1 MAFVLYDV
9 LPTEIVWEIEK
20 QKQKLCMK
28 DVVDEF
34 NTISNFIKRNSH
46 AGENTYYEHLFLFA
60 KNKNNMWGES
70 LTDEEMVKDYPE
82 LFTDGFSEEKKQIIY
97 EDIYNDYD
105 SYEFQDREYDE
116 TIYTDYNEF
125 RMGDWDVEESW
136 RRTLPYNGLLP
147 DSSIG
152 FLPDSSD
159 EEEDDEYAMYPY
171 NSDEEEEEYEADC
184 ICVHCKKFRS
194 ERYEPPITRLQLRNQ
209 QKLININEKILESYT
224 NLSYY
229 WFEYIEEQKQY
240 DEYEVEQKLG
250 EHDVYITEQEYRKI
264 CDSIKIDYEEQKD
277 SLKMSND
284 IYFTQSLMKD
294 YEFDK
299 YIDYCKEEYKE
310 NMEKIHFLKC
320 DIDLLKL

>member
-136 RRTLPYNGLLP
+136 RTTDYNGLLP

-152 FLPDSSD
+152 FLPNSSD
-159 EEEDDEYAMYPY
+159 EEEDSDEDDWDDGLLPDSSIGFLP
-171 NSDEEEEEYEADC
+171 NSSDEEEDSDEDDC
-184 ICVHCKKFRS
+184 GCG
-194 ERYEPPITRLQLRNQ
+194 LG
-209 QKLININEKILESYT
+209 
-224 NLSYY
+224 NLCLSAT
-229 WFEYIEEQKQY
+229 K
-240 DEYEVEQKLG
+240 
-250 EHDVYITEQEYRKI
+250 
-264 CDSIKIDYEEQKD
+264 
-277 SLKMSND
+277 
-284 IYFTQSLMKD
+284 
-294 YEFDK
+294 
-299 YIDYCKEEYKE
+299 
-310 NMEKIHFLKC
+310 
-320 DIDLLKL
+320 

>member
-1 MAFVLYDV
+1 M
-9 LPTEIVWEIEK
+9 E
-20 QKQKLCMK
+20 QKLRMK

-60 KNKNNMWGES
+60 KNKNNMWEES

-97 EDIYNDYD
+97 EDMYNDYD

-125 RMGDWDVEESW
+125 RMGDWDVEPSW
-136 RRTLPYNGLLP
+136 QQETVYRAGQLVE
-147 DSSIG
+147 DIG
-152 FLPDSSD
+152 FLPNSSD

-184 ICVHCKKFRS
+184 MCVHCKKFRS

-209 QKLININEKILESYT
+209 QKLLNINEKILESYT
-224 NLSYY
+224 SLGYY
-229 WFEYIEEQKQY
+229 WYEYMEEQKQY

-250 EHDVYITEQEYRKI
+250 EHDLYVTEDDYIFKCNKI
-264 CDSIKIDYEEQKD
+264 KDRFEEQKD
-277 SLKMSND
+277 SIKMFND
-284 IYFTQSLMKD
+284 IDFTQSLMKE
-294 YEFDK
+294 YEFDE
-299 YIDYCKEEYKE
+299 YLEICEEEYKE

-320 DIDLLKL
+320 DIDMLKLVVI

>member
-46 AGENTYYEHLFLFA
+46 AGENTYYEIYFSYTKIKTPYMGREH
-60 KNKNNMWGES
+60 

-136 RRTLPYNGLLP
+136 RTLAIMDYYQIVVL
-147 DSSIG
+147 DFYQIVV
-152 FLPDSSD
+152 
-159 EEEDDEYAMYPY
+159 M
-171 NSDEEEEEYEADC
+171 
-184 ICVHCKKFRS
+184 KK
-194 ERYEPPITRLQLRNQ
+194 
-209 QKLININEKILESYT
+209 KIVMKMT
-224 NLSYY
+224 GTMDYY
-229 WFEYIEEQKQY
+229 QIVVLDFYQIVVMK
-240 DEYEVEQKLG
+240 K
-250 EHDVYITEQEYRKI
+250 KI
-264 CDSIKIDYEEQKD
+264 VM
-277 SLKMSND
+277 KMWDN
-284 IYFTQSLMKD
+284 
-294 YEFDK
+294 
-299 YIDYCKEEYKE
+299 
-310 NMEKIHFLKC
+310 
-320 DIDLLKL
+320 